1 MTDIKN
7 TLDIP
12 PEGIK
17 TPTGYLYCPPTQG
30 KQILFVIAAFFTAI
44 FLGSFIGGVAGFTS
58 ELASGF
64 LCFVFLLTFFLGYGL
79 WVSFVSALAFSSI
92 KWPIIKVLMKLFIK
106 KEKPQSINEFLPDR
120 EKLLDLLVRVQKHS
134 RWFLII
140 CWPIGLLG
148 GFTTLFMN
156 SSLVPSLLF
165 MLVFISSVIYGYM
178 LSYFGRRGYLPFP
191 EE

>member
-44 FLGSFIGGVAGFTS
+44 FLGLFIGGVAGFTS

-106 KEKPQSINEFLPDR
+106 KKAQIN
-120 EKLLDLLVRVQKHS
+120 
-134 RWFLII
+134 
-140 CWPIGLLG
+140 
-148 GFTTLFMN
+148 
-156 SSLVPSLLF
+156 
-165 MLVFISSVIYGYM
+165 
-178 LSYFGRRGYLPFP
+178 
-191 EE
+191 